1 MKAVILAGGYGTRLG
16 EETALRPKPSIEIG
30 GMPIIWHIMK
40 GYSHY
45 GIKDFVICL
54 GYKGYFLKEYF
65 YNYFLYNHDVTI
77 DYKNDKVDIHKKD
90 GLDWKVTLVDTGIDS
105 MTGGRLR
112 RVKDYVGNETFCM
125 TYGDGVSDVNI
136 DELVKFHKAQGV
148 LATLTAVNPRG
159 RFGVLGLDGEL
170 VSSFS
175 EKPKVEEGWINGG
188 FFVLEPEVFN
198 YIDNDF
204 TVWEQEPLVTLAN
217 EKKLAAYKHLG
228 FWYPM
233 DTQKDKTVLQELW
246 DKGEAKWKVW

>member
-45 GIKDFVICL
+45 GVKEFIICL

-65 YNYFLYNHDVTI
+65 YNYFLYNCDVTI
-77 DYKNDKVDIHKKD
+77 DYKNNTVDIHKED
-90 GLDWKVTLVDTGIDS
+90 EVDWKVTLVDTGIDS
-105 MTGGRLR
+105 MTGGRLK
-112 RVKDYVGNETFCM
+112 RVQKYVGDETFCM

-136 DELVKFHKAQGV
+136 EELIKYHKSQGV

-159 RFGVLGLDGEL
+159 RFGVLGLKDDL
-170 VSSFS
+170 VISFS

-188 FFVLEPEVFN
+188 FFVLEPDVFN

-204 TVWEQEPLVTLAN
+204 TVWEQEPLVNLAN
-217 EKKLAAYKHLG
+217 EKKLAAFKHLG